1 MDKEQ
6 SWIPSAVKAL
16 DNALKNSNI
25 GNTKMLKNKYYVVLF
40 GNAENYGGL
49 DFRQNRSSVVKVDGK
64 AKMTASKVE
73 KAMAKFRRK
82 GNAEDGYEAIEHA
95 LKIGDLRKHNKDVA
109 LNLALITDEPRDP
122 FRNTDGGT
130 NSSLDDIRKELIKR
144 KATLNLLGKF
154 NFESNAVDN
163 QDIVAVDFQ
172 GHIHGLDGKTVET
185 GGFQNSSI
193 NISLTPA
200 HDSEMDESCRAF
212 VEYAPLAMSTGGAVW
227 DLGIIKGTEKN
238 SKNREAFTKILAEIK
253 AGEVLRQS
261 VCAECKVTCEGP
273 ERKPN
278 ETCNPEVDQIYCRC
292 RASGKSDEECER
304 QIKEGNDLQTA
315 QYDFSSLYSTCAA
328 RGFPAKYEGRCDKN
342 WPFDKKFNGGL
353 CGMKD
358 SVDAFTVPTPPPPP
372 PLSPWFD
379 CSCESILLLSVL
391 Q

>member
-6 SWIPSAVKAL
+6 SWIPSAVRAL
-16 DNALKNSNI
+16 DNALKDSGI
-25 GNTKMLKNKYYVVLF
+25 GTGKSDSQMLRNKYYVVLF
-40 GNAENYGGL
+40 GNAKNYRD
-49 DFRQNRSSVVKVDGK
+49 DFRDNRSSIVKVNGRVRMN
-64 AKMTASKVE
+64 AAKVE
-73 KAMAKFRRK
+73 KAMAKFGK
-82 GNAEDGYEAIEHA
+82 EGNAEDGYEAIERA
-95 LKIGDLRKHNKDVA
+95 LSIKQLRRENEDVA
-109 LNLALITDEPRDP
+109 LNLALVTDEPRDP
-122 FRNTDGGT
+122 FRGTEAGT

-144 KATLNLLGKF
+144 KATLNVLGKF

-200 HDSEMDESCRAF
+200 QDSEMDESCRAF

-328 RGFPAKYEGRCDKN
+328 RGFPAKYEGWCDKN
-342 WPFDKKFNGGL
+342 WPFDKKFNGDL

-358 SVDAFTVPTPPPPP
+358 SVDAFTVPTPKS
-372 PLSPWFD
+372 L
-379 CSCESILLLSVL
+379 V
-391 Q
+391 